1 MNNPQTKKL
10 LGWKRKRYKIGVCNG
25 CFDLLHS
32 GHKYLI
38 KKAKNKTDKL
48 ILLINSDSSI
58 RKIKGNSRPY
68 ENLLTRTK
76 KLNKLKAVD
85 MVVSFDQTTPLRTI
99 KMIKPDYLFKG
110 SDYKKEKI
118 SGYNFLKK
126 YGGKVIIIKR
136 IKDYSSTSIINKKIK

>member
-10 LGWKRKRYKIGVCNG
+10 LRWKRGKYKIGVCNG

-68 ENLLTRTK
+68 ENLLIRTK

-85 MVVSFDQTTPLRTI
+85 MVVSFNETTPLRTI
-99 KMIKPDYLFKG
+99 KMIKPDYLFR
-110 SDYKKEKI
+110 DRITKK
-118 SGYNFLKK
+118 KK
-126 YGGKVIIIKR
+126 FQDIIF
-136 IKDYSSTSIINKKIK
+136 

>member
-10 LGWKRKRYKIGVCNG
+10 LEWKRRKYKIGVCNG

-38 KKAKNKTDKL
+38 KKAKNKTNKL
-48 ILLINSDSSI
+48 ILLINTDSSI

-68 ENLLTRTK
+68 ENLITRTK

-85 MVVSFDQTTPLRTI
+85 MVIPFNETTPLRTI
-99 KMIKPDYLFKG
+99 KIIKPDYLFKG

-126 YGGKVIIIKR
+126 YGGRVIIIKR
-136 IKDYSSTSIINKKIK
+136 IKNYSTTSIINKKND

>member
-1 MNNPQTKKL
+1 MNKKQISKIIK
-10 LGWKRKRYKIGVCNG
+10 WKEKNYKIGICNG

-38 KKAKNKTDKL
+38 KKAKRKTDKL

-58 RKIKGNSRPY
+58 KKIKGKSRPY
-68 ENLLTRTK
+68 EILSIRSK
-76 KLNKLKAVD
+76 KLNRLRAVD
-85 MVVSFDQTTPLRTI
+85 MVISFNQTTPLRTI
-99 KMIKPDYLFKG
+99 KKIKPDYLFKG

-118 SGYNFLKK
+118 SGYNFLRK

-136 IKDYSSTSIINKKIK
+136 IKEFSTTSIINKKK

>member
-10 LGWKRKRYKIGVCNG
+10 LRWKRGKYKIGVCNG

-68 ENLLTRTK
+68 ENLLIRTK

>member
-1 MNNPQTKKL
+1 MNIKQTKKINE
-10 LGWKRKRYKIGVCNG
+10 WKRKKYKIGVCNG
-25 CFDLLHS
+25 CFDLLHT

-38 KKAKNKTDKL
+38 KKAKNKTNKL

-58 RKIKGNSRPY
+58 KKIKGKSRPY

-76 KLNKLKAVD
+76 KLKKLRAVD
-85 MVVSFDQTTPLRTI
+85 MVVSFRQTTPLATI
-99 KMIKPDYLFKG
+99 KMVKPDYLFKG

-118 SGYNFLKK
+118 SGYNFVKK

-136 IKDYSSTSIINKKIK
+136 IRNYSTTSIIKKN